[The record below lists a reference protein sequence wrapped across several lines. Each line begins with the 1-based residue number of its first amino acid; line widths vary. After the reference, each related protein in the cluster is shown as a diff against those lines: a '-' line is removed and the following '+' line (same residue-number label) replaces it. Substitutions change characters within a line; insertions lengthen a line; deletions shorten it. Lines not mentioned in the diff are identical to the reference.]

1 MATVLSQYSTT
12 GFYKAPVSKGLMG
25 GLFLTCT
32 AINVPLLAHLRHQL
46 ECRLPDMLG
55 SPLFYRLVTSRL
67 AFVDTKDLV
76 CSALLIYYFRIFE
89 RRYGSRKFASHLL
102 VTWTLSTVLE
112 VLCVLATQRLGLDL
126 HPGRLLPPGPY
137 GLVFPLFVPYLF
149 DVPRVTTT
157 HILGAPVTGKT
168 LTYLIGLQICSTSAA
183 AGLSAACGIAAGL
196 LYRCSP
202 LRLGRLRL
210 PAALCWLADST
221 LGRLLSSSPPTD
233 GPMAA
238 TLEAQRQQQIDM
250 LEQQML
256 LDRYREMR
264 QRNAGAG
271 RGGAQARHQQGQGY
285 AEQLVGHGDQPL
297 NGLFFGRQR
306 AAAAAAA
313 ADHQPQQEAEPAAP
327 SEACVRHLVEMGFQ
341 RDQVED
347 ALRTSNND
355 INVATTLLLQQ
366 S

>member
-1 MATVLSQYSTT
+1 MHSLQD
-12 GFYKAPVSKGLMG
+12 KAPVSKGLMG

-297 NGLFFGRQR
+297 N
-306 AAAAAAA
+306 
-313 ADHQPQQEAEPAAP
+313 EAEPAAP